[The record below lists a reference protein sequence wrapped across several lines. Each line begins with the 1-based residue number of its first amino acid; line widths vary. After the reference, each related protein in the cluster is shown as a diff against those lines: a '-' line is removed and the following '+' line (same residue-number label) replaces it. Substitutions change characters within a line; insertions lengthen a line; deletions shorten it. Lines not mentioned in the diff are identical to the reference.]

1 MSNADPLPDSVEQQT
16 DEFFLDSRF
25 PTRDHADL
33 DNCVS
38 IGTTAGRFSD

>member
-1 MSNADPLPDSVEQQT
+1 MSNADPLLDSVEQRM
-16 DEFFLDSRF
+16 DELFLDSRF
-25 PTRDHADL
+25 PARDHADL